1 MLRRLSIFAVLLTA
15 AGTTAVV
22 LSPPASAAGIAS
34 SNITSPT
41 TGAHYLITDLSPA
54 TFVTVAGT
62 TSGGSP
68 GDLVDIRC
76 YTARGQWEPSA
87 ATTGVPIDGAGHFS
101 VSMPT
106 DQPYGNCILRAV
118 PHDYPGNGS
127 LTPFTGPKVTTEY
140 NISTKIQSGPNAGMV
155 INYEVDFASKYA
167 LNGIHSAT
175 STGFAAA
182 RLEYAD
188 GTSSGYL
195 WNGAAALGN
204 NLNGS
209 RALLRVDGINAYG
222 PYTAAR
228 LFPNAQD
235 TPGVPALTYNV
246 ARNATTGLITI
257 HETSPIVVCP
267 AGAPYP
273 PTAADCPQYKSA
285 GVRLERTVV
294 VDDGGLQVHISDV
307 WRSTDGKPHVLSP
320 HYVEGV
326 TGNDSATGTDAP
338 TSVGLK
344 LPWLSSAYQAFS
356 GATVHSGPSK
366 VPATLFV
373 RDEMAAPDG
382 DPNHP
387 RGALTFDVSP
397 SSIDRKTYGR
407 FDFWTDGLN
416 VPAGGTRLV
425 RRAYVM
431 GTSQSVVNAK
441 AAANAKR
448 INPYRPDGSIKIA
461 GASTYLGNN
470 VYSTIGTHQTTT
482 ATRRRGGKVTVVIR
496 VQNDGTSTDSFRLK
510 GPGGSSAFGVHYYA
524 GLTGS
529 QDITAAVTAGTYR
542 LSNLAPGATRV
553 IRLVVTVRSSA
564 TIGSLRSWLVT
575 ATSAHD
581 STRKDA
587 VKAGL
592 RVAK

>member
-22 LSPPASAAGIAS
+22 LSPPASAAGIAT

-41 TGAHYLITDLSPA
+41 TGAHYLISDVSPA
-54 TFVTVAGT
+54 TTVTVSGT
-62 TSGGSP
+62 TTGGTA

-76 YTARGQWEPSA
+76 YSSPGQWEQNV
-87 ATTGVPIDGAGHFS
+87 ATTGVPIDGSGHFS

-106 DQPYGNCILRAV
+106 DQPYGTCILRAV

-127 LTPFTGPKVTTEY
+127 VTAFTGPKLTTEY
-140 NISTKIQSGPNAGMV
+140 NLSRKILTGPNTGMV
-155 INYEVDFASKYA
+155 ISYDVEF
-167 LNGIHSAT
+167 T
-175 STGFAAA
+175 STYAMNNFHSVGSNGFADA
-182 RLEYAD
+182 RLQHAD
-188 GTSSGYL
+188 GTSSNYF
-195 WNGAAALGN
+195 WDADAALSI
-204 NLNGS
+204 NLTAS
-209 RALLRVDGINAYG
+209 RAALRVDGTDAYATYSAAHAYQNAWD
-222 PYTAAR
+222 A
-228 LFPNAQD
+228 
-235 TPGVPALTYNV
+235 PGLPALTFTA
-246 ARNATTGLITI
+246 ARNATTGVITI
-257 HETSPIVVCP
+257 HETDPIVSCP
-267 AGAPYP
+267 PGVAYP
-273 PTAADCPQYKSA
+273 PTAASCPQFKSA
-285 GVRLERTVV
+285 GVRLERTMV

-307 WRSTDGKPHVLSP
+307 WRSTDGRAHTLSG
-320 HYVEGV
+320 YFTESVNGENYASGSL
-326 TGNDSATGTDAP
+326 TP
-338 TSVGLK
+338 TTVGLK

-356 GATVHSGPSK
+356 GAKVFGGPSK

-382 DPNHP
+382 DVNHP
-387 RGALTFDVSP
+387 RGAVVFDVAP
-397 SSIDRKTYGR
+397 SAVDRSTYR
-407 FDFWTDGLN
+407 QFTFRTGLT

-461 GASTYLGNN
+461 GASTYLGNK

-482 ATRRRGGKVTVVIR
+482 ATRRRGGKATFVIR
-496 VQNDGTSTDSFRLK
+496 VQYDGTTTDSFRLK

-587 VKAGL
+587 VKAGV